1 MERNCKINRGVKL
14 NLMSEIFNE
23 IPKSINDNEPI
34 IYTVNDIRRIFKCG
48 KQQAYQLMNTK
59 GFPSIRLNSKLIVEK
74 TALEHWLKINRGKH
88 ILM

>member
-1 MERNCKINRGVKL
+1 MNKA
-14 NLMSEIFNE
+14 FNE
-23 IPKSINDNEPI
+23 MLKDIDNNEPI
-34 IYTVNDIRRIFKCG
+34 IYNTNDIQRIFKCG

-74 TALEHWLKINRGKH
+74 SALLHWLKLNQGKQ

>member
-1 MERNCKINRGVKL
+1 MKNA
-14 NLMSEIFNE
+14 FNE
-23 IPKSINDNEPI
+23 TLQDIDKNEPI
-34 IYTVNDIRRIFKCG
+34 IYNTSDIQRIFKCG

-74 TALEHWLKINRGKH
+74 TALLHWLKMNQGKQ

>member
-1 MERNCKINRGVKL
+1 MNKA
-14 NLMSEIFNE
+14 FNE
-23 IPKSINDNEPI
+23 TLKNIDNNEPV
-34 IYTVNDIRRIFKCG
+34 IYNTNDIQRIFKCG

-74 TALEHWLKINRGKH
+74 TALLHWLKMNQGKQ